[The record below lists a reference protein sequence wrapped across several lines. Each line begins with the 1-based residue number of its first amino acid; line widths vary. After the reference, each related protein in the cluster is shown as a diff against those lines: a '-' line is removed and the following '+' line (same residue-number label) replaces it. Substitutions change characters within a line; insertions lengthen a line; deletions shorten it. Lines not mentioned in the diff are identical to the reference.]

1 MVKKYRFEMNSSSR
15 IKDHPVHWF
24 KIIMDFE
31 RGPRDIYGH
40 DISEQTK
47 LIYSTFKCPMHERM
61 GSDDGCMG

>member
-15 IKDHPVHWF
+15 VKDHPVHWF

-47 LIYSTFKCPMHERM
+47 LIYSTFKCP
-61 GSDDGCMG
+61 